1 MRLSS
6 IACAAA
12 FATSVSSFQISHLQS
27 AFLQKNTRQKK
38 EESPS
43 ALWSATTEESPCATP
58 DIIPASVTAK
68 TLRSAILTD
77 ADGELVRLGDRM
89 GEGTAIVVFLRHLG

>member
-6 IACAAA
+6 IACTAA

-27 AFLQKNTRQKK
+27 AFLKKNTRQG
-38 EESPS
+38 ESLS
-43 ALWSATTEESPCATP
+43 QLWSATTS
-58 DIIPASVTAK
+58 DIIPESVTGK
-68 TLRSAILTD
+68 ILRSAVLTD

-89 GEGTAIVVFLRHLG
+89 GEGTSIVVFLRHLG